1 MVLTVHQAIGTF
13 LVETEAI
20 FGQDEVTNGLILGVA
35 LRLKQ
40 DPERFEHAPY
50 LATIRDGGELVAAG
64 LMTPPHGLVVYA
76 RPGDP
81 APAIRLLAADLVANS
96 WPLPTVNGVV
106 DVSRAFADAWQA
118 ITGSKVT
125 VGIAM
130 RVFELREVTPP
141 AGVSGSLRCATPADL
156 DQVIA
161 WANAFRDE
169 AIPSDAPPRRELLAR
184 SIDEANVYLWEDGGR
199 VVSIAAKGRRTAHGV
214 SVGLVYTPPALRG
227 RGYASACVAAL
238 SQVILAEGATFC
250 TLFTDLANPTSNSI
264 YQKIGYRPV
273 CDFTQFALGS
283 PA

>member
-1 MVLTVHQAIGTF
+1 MNLTVHQAIGTF
-13 LVETEAI
+13 LAETEAV
-20 FGQDEVTNGLILGVA
+20 FSQDEVTNGLILGVA

-40 DPERFEHAPY
+40 DPARFEQPPY
-50 LATIRDGGELVAAG
+50 LATVHDDGEVVAAG

-81 APAIRLLAADLVANS
+81 SPAMRLLAADLVTNR

-106 DVSRAFADAWQA
+106 DVSRAFAAAWQTL
-118 ITGSKVT
+118 TGGSVA

-130 RVFELREVTPP
+130 RVFELRAVTPP
-141 AGVSGSLRCATPADL
+141 AGVAGTLRCATPADL
-156 DQVIA
+156 EQVYA

-169 AIPSDAPPRRELLAR
+169 AIPTDAPPRRELLAR
-184 SIDEANVYLWEDGGR
+184 SIAEENIYLWEDGGR

-238 SQVILAEGATFC
+238 SQVILDQGADFC

-273 CDFTQFALGS
+273 CDFTQFALGN